1 MQLCL
6 KLTESELKSLLS
18 KMAEWRDYDKS
29 SNSVNNQNM
38 ELSTKNKE
46 IIVWQKFS
54 KGVCFYNL
62 ISSLASKLRSIF
74 LPSMVSDILSYFILY
89 FFVLLVHFLLNTES
103 VGIYFFRFL
112 LNDFFYNVLLIS
124 CFEDILC
131 LFLIA
136 DSHFSFWKYI

>member
-112 LNDFFYNVLLIS
+112 FNDFLL
-124 CFEDILC
+124 LC
-131 LFLIA
+131 
-136 DSHFSFWKYI
+136 SFCYLYCIFMI